1 MNTLRLTIVFL
12 FGMFAAGFLL
22 AIDAP
27 RWLIFALLITFY
39 LLIMVLPSLYVT
51 YYSNNLKRIERF
63 IHKNRRKAIFAFPYA
78 LAHGND
84 RDVEQAVE
92 QILAVHKQPVVQ
104 QTYRTLLAIL
114 RNQFALAEQYADQIQ
129 RPALRNYYLAYSA
142 ALSGDFERAALLNDN
157 VEEAWMKSAIDAVI
171 AYESEHPDFAL
182 HSEKSINAAR
192 GVQKFVL
199 SRSFGRMKNS
209 ML

>member
-1 MNTLRLTIVFL
+1 MNTFRLTIVFL

-27 RWLIFALLITFY
+27 RWLIFTLLITFY
-39 LLIMVLPSLYVT
+39 LAVMVLPSLYVT
-51 YYSNNLKRIERF
+51 YYSNNLKRIERYVR
-63 IHKNRRKAIFAFPYA
+63 KNRRKAIFAFPYA
-78 LAHGND
+78 LATGND
-84 RDVEQAVE
+84 QDVEQAVE

-142 ALSGDFERAALLNDN
+142 ALLGDFERAALLNN
-157 VEEAWMKSAIDAVI
+157 QVEEVWMKSAIDAVI
-171 AYESEHPDFAL
+171 AFESDQPDFDF
-182 HSEKSINAAR
+182 HSQKSIDAAR
-192 GVQKFVL
+192 GIQKFVL
-199 SRSFGRMKNS
+199 SHSFGRMKNS

>member
-1 MNTLRLTIVFL
+1 MNTFRLTIVFL

-27 RWLIFALLITFY
+27 RWLIFTLLITFY
-39 LLIMVLPSLYVT
+39 LAVMVLPSLYVT
-51 YYSNNLKRIERF
+51 YYSNNLKRIERYVR
-63 IHKNRRKAIFAFPYA
+63 KNRRKAIFAFPYA
-78 LAHGND
+78 LATGND
-84 RDVEQAVE
+84 QDVEQAVD

-142 ALSGDFERAALLNDN
+142 ALLGDFERAALLNN
-157 VEEAWMKSAIDAVI
+157 QVEE
-171 AYESEHPDFAL
+171 
-182 HSEKSINAAR
+182 
-192 GVQKFVL
+192 
-199 SRSFGRMKNS
+199 
-209 ML
+209 